1 MNILNIYKKKLRIQ
15 FNYFIGKNSILSM
28 LFSLKTLLSIQA
40 KGENNLQYSEPINA
54 LRFLSADAVQ
64 KANSGHPGMP
74 MGMAE
79 IATALWSKH
88 LKHNPL
94 NPTWFDRD
102 RFVLS
107 NGHGSMLLYSLLHLT
122 GYKLSIED
130 IKDFRQLKSKTPG
143 HPEYDINIGV
153 ETTTGPL
160 GQGIANA
167 VGMAISEKML
177 AAQFNK
183 DDIKPIDHYTY
194 VFLGDGCLMEGIS
207 HEACSFAGTHE
218 LGKLICFYDQNG
230 ISIDGEIDNWFTD
243 DSVKRF
249 ESYGWQTICVDGHNV
264 EEISEAISKAKEEP
278 KKPSMIFCKTTIGF
292 GSPNKSGTADVH
304 GAPLGDEEIEKTREA
319 LGWQYTAFEIPKDV
333 YDFWDSKKSGA
344 EKNATWENSIKS
356 YKDKYPNDSLE
367 LERRIKGDMP
377 AKFEQNFLDFLND
390 CNTNNLPMATRK
402 ASKACLDFF
411 VKEMPELVGGSA
423 DLTPSNNTF
432 SASSTTFSSENPSGN
447 HINYGVREFGMS
459 AIMNGMV
466 LHGGIKPYGAT
477 FLVFTDYA
485 RNAVRLSALMGLPN
499 IFVYTHDSV
508 ALGEDGPTHQPIE
521 HMVTLR
527 STPNMDSWRPA
538 DLVETAV
545 AWKNAISSLSTPTC
559 LIFSRQGTSAI
570 ERTPEQLSSI
580 ENGGYLLEEHED
592 PNITIVA
599 SGSEV
604 QLAIDAAQELKNES
618 INANVVSMPSLD
630 VFLKQS
636 NEIQNKIIN
645 PNKPVLV
652 VECAHPNS
660 WYKILNRSDKVIG
673 IETFGESAPGS
684 ELLEHFG
691 FNKDNVIQTAKSL
704 VND

>member
-1 MNILNIYKKKLRIQ
+1 MQQLDH
-15 FNYFIGKNSILSM
+15 
-28 LFSLKTLLSIQA
+28 
-40 KGENNLQYSEPINA
+40 INV

-88 LKHNPL
+88 LRHNPK
-94 NPTWFDRD
+94 NPTWFNRD

-122 GYKLSIED
+122 GYDLSIND
-130 IKDFRQLKSKTPG
+130 IKDFRKLKSKTPG
-143 HPEYDINIGV
+143 HPEYDIDIGI

-167 VGMAISEKML
+167 VGMAVAEKIL
-177 AAQFNK
+177 AAEFNK
-183 DDIKPIDHYTY
+183 DDIKPIDHFTY

-207 HEACSFAGTHE
+207 HEACSFAGTHN
-218 LGKLICFYDQNG
+218 LSKLICFYDQNG
-230 ISIDGEIDNWFTD
+230 ISIDGEIENWFTD

-249 ESYGWQTICVDGHNV
+249 ESYGWQTVCVDGHDI
-264 EEISEAISKAKEEP
+264 EDIDGAIHKAKEEVN
-278 KKPSMIFCKTTIGF
+278 KPTMIFCKTTIGY

-304 GAPLGDEEIEKTREA
+304 GAPLGDEELKETREV
-319 LGWQYTAFEIPKDV
+319 LGWNYKPFEVPQEV
-333 YDFWDSKKSGA
+333 YDFWNFKEEGASFNDSWNKLLKDY
-344 EKNATWENSIKS
+344 EK
-356 YKDKYPNDSLE
+356 KYPNDSLE
-367 LERRIKGDMP
+367 LHRRIDGHLP
-377 AKFEQNFLDFLND
+377 NNFQESYESFLNE
-390 CNTNNLPMATRK
+390 CNSNNLSMATRK

-411 VKEMPELVGGSA
+411 VKEMPELIGGSA

-432 SASSTTFSSENPSGN
+432 SSSSSTFSNENASGN

-466 LHGGIKPYGAT
+466 LHGAIKPYGAT
-477 FLVFTDYA
+477 FLVFNDYA
-485 RNAVRLSALMGLPN
+485 RNAVRLSALMKLPN

-527 STPNMDSWRPA
+527 STPNLNNWRPA

-545 AWKNAISSLSTPTC
+545 SWKSAVSSQKTPTC
-559 LIFSRQGTSAI
+559 LIYSRQGTSAI
-570 ERTPEQLSSI
+570 KRSPDQISMI
-580 ENGGYLLEEHED
+580 DMGGYLLEESD
-592 PNITIVA
+592 DLDLTIVA

-604 QLAIDAAQELKNES
+604 QLALDAAKELKNDS
-618 INANVVSMPSLD
+618 INANVVSMPCLD
-630 VFLKQS
+630 IFLDQDK
-636 NEIQNKIIN
+636 EYQNKIIN
-645 PNKPVLV
+645 PEKPVLV

-660 WYKILNRSDKVIG
+660 WYRILNRNDKVIG

-684 ELLEHFG
+684 ELLNHFG
-691 FNKDNVIQTAKSL
+691 FNTDNVIKTAKSL
-704 VND
+704 IND

>member
-1 MNILNIYKKKLRIQ
+1 MQQKD
-15 FNYFIGKNSILSM
+15 
-28 LFSLKTLLSIQA
+28 
-40 KGENNLQYSEPINA
+40 PINA
-54 LRFLSADAVQ
+54 LRFLSIDAVQ

-79 IATALWSKH
+79 IATALWTNH

-94 NPTWFDRD
+94 NPHWFNRD

-122 GYKLSIED
+122 GYNLSID
-130 IKDFRQLKSKTPG
+130 DLKDFRKLKSKTPG
-143 HPEYDINIGV
+143 HPEYDLDIGV

-167 VGMAISEKML
+167 VGMAISEKIL
-177 AAQFNK
+177 AAEFNEE
-183 DDIKPIDHYTY
+183 DIKPIDHYTY
-194 VFLGDGCLMEGIS
+194 AFLGDGCLMEGIS
-207 HEACSFAGTHE
+207 HEACSFAGTHN
-218 LGKLICFYDQNG
+218 LGKLICFYDENG
-230 ISIDGEIDNWFTD
+230 ISIDGEIKNWFTD
-243 DSVKRF
+243 DSVQRF
-249 ESYGWQTICVDGHNV
+249 DSYGWQTICVDGHNLD
-264 EEISEAISKAKEEP
+264 EINKAISKAKKEVS
-278 KKPSMIFCKTTIGF
+278 KPSMIFCKTTIGF

-304 GAPLGDEEIEKTREA
+304 GAPLGEEEVIKTREA
-319 LGWQYTAFEIPKDV
+319 LNWHYGEFEIPQEI
-333 YDFWDSKKSGA
+333 YDFWNSSDKGA
-344 EKNATWENSIKS
+344 TLNSEWNKLLKS
-356 YKDKYPNDSLE
+356 YEAKYSQKSKE
-367 LERRIKGDMP
+367 LKRRIDGDLP
-377 AKFEQNFLDFLND
+377 EGFESNFKDFLSECDSQNS
-390 CNTNNLPMATRK
+390 PMATRK

-411 VKEMPELVGGSA
+411 VKQVPELIGGSA

-432 SASSTTFSSENPSGN
+432 SASSSTFSNENPSGN

-521 HMVTLR
+521 HIVTLR
-527 STPNMDSWRPA
+527 STPNLNNWRPA

-545 AWKNAISSLSTPTC
+545 AWKNAVCSKITPTC

-570 ERTPEQLSSI
+570 ERTKEQISAI
-580 ENGGYLLEEHED
+580 EMGGYLLKEKKD
-592 PNITIVA
+592 NDITIVA

-604 QLAIDAAQELKNES
+604 QLALDAAKELENKS

-630 VFLKQS
+630 IFLQQS
-636 NEIQNKIIN
+636 CEFQKMVID
-645 PNKPVLV
+645 PHKPVLV

-660 WYKILNRSDKVIG
+660 WYKILNRSDKVLG
-673 IETFGESAPGS
+673 IETFGESAPGG

-691 FNKDNVIQTAKSL
+691 FNKEKVIQAAKSL
-704 VND
+704 IDD

>member
-1 MNILNIYKKKLRIQ
+1 MHQ
-15 FNYFIGKNSILSM
+15 SD
-28 LFSLKTLLSIQA
+28 
-40 KGENNLQYSEPINA
+40 PINA
-54 LRFLSADAVQ
+54 LRFLSIDAVQ

-79 IATALWSKH
+79 IATALWKNH

-94 NPTWFDRD
+94 NPTWFNRD

-143 HPEYDINIGV
+143 HPEYDIDIGV

-167 VGMAISEKML
+167 VGMAISEKIL
-177 AAQFNK
+177 SAEFNK
-183 DDIKPIDHYTY
+183 DDIKPIDHFTY
-194 VFLGDGCLMEGIS
+194 AFLGDGCLMEGVS
-207 HEACSFAGTHE
+207 HEACSFAGTHN

-230 ISIDGEIDNWFTD
+230 ISIDGEIHNWFTD
-243 DSVKRF
+243 ESVKRF
-249 ESYGWQTICVDGHNV
+249 DSYGWQTICVNGHNI
-264 EEISEAISKAKEEP
+264 EEVNDAIHKAKEELN
-278 KKPSMIFCKTTIGF
+278 KPTMIFCKTTIGF
-292 GSPNKSGTADVH
+292 GAPNKSGTADVH
-304 GAPLGDEEIEKTREA
+304 GAPLGEDEIKNTREA
-319 LGWQYTAFEIPKDV
+319 LDWKYPPFEVPNDI
-333 YDFWDSKKSGA
+333 YEYWDSKDIGA
-344 EKNATWENSIKS
+344 DVNSKWDNLIENYIE
-356 YKDKYPNDSLE
+356 KYPKEASE
-367 LERRIKGDMP
+367 LHRRINGDAP
-377 AKFEQNFLDFLND
+377 SNFETIFKEFLDE
-390 CNTNNLPMATRK
+390 CNSNNSSMATRK
-402 ASKACLDFF
+402 ASKVCLDFF
-411 VKEMPELVGGSA
+411 VKEMPELIGGSA

-432 SASSTTFSSENPSGN
+432 STSSKTFSNENPSGN

-527 STPNMDSWRPA
+527 STPNLNNWRPA
-538 DLVETAV
+538 DLVETAI
-545 AWKNAISSLSTPTC
+545 AWKNAVDSKTTPTC

-570 ERTPEQLSSI
+570 QRTQEHISSI
-580 ENGGYLLEEHED
+580 QFGGYLLEENNDHK
-592 PNITIVA
+592 ITIVA

-604 QLAIDAAQELKNES
+604 QLALDAAEELNNSS
-618 INANVVSMPSLD
+618 ISTNVVSMPSLD
-630 VFLKQS
+630 IFLEQS
-636 NEIQNKIIN
+636 EEYKNKIID

-652 VECAHPNS
+652 VECGHPNS
-660 WYKILNRSDKVIG
+660 WFRILNRNDKVIG
-673 IETFGESAPGS
+673 IESFGESAPGN

-691 FNKDNVIQTAKSL
+691 FTKQNVIEKAKSL
-704 VND
+704 IND

>member
-1 MNILNIYKKKLRIQ
+1 MQ
-15 FNYFIGKNSILSM
+15 QSDH
-28 LFSLKTLLSIQA
+28 
-40 KGENNLQYSEPINA
+40 INV

-88 LKHNPL
+88 LRHNPK
-94 NPTWFDRD
+94 NPTWFNRD

-122 GYKLSIED
+122 GYDLSIND
-130 IKDFRQLKSKTPG
+130 IKDFRKLKSKTPG
-143 HPEYDINIGV
+143 HPEYDIDIGI

-167 VGMAISEKML
+167 VGMAVAEKIL
-177 AAQFNK
+177 AAEFNK
-183 DDIKPIDHYTY
+183 DDIKPIDHFTY

-207 HEACSFAGTHE
+207 HEACSFAGTHN

-230 ISIDGEIDNWFTD
+230 ISIDGEIEHWFTD

-249 ESYGWQTICVDGHNV
+249 ESYGWQTICVDGHDI
-264 EEISEAISKAKEEP
+264 EDIDGAIHKAKEEVN
-278 KKPSMIFCKTTIGF
+278 KPTMIFCKTTIGY

-304 GAPLGDEEIEKTREA
+304 GAPLGDEELKETREV
-319 LGWQYTAFEIPKDV
+319 LGWNYKPFEVPQEV
-333 YDFWDSKKSGA
+333 YDFWNFKEEGASFNDSWNKLLKDY
-344 EKNATWENSIKS
+344 EK
-356 YKDKYPNDSLE
+356 KYPNDSLE
-367 LERRIKGDMP
+367 LHRRIDGHLP
-377 AKFEQNFLDFLND
+377 NNFQESYESFLNE
-390 CNTNNLPMATRK
+390 CNSNNLSMATRK

-411 VKEMPELVGGSA
+411 VKEMPELIGGSA

-432 SASSTTFSSENPSGN
+432 SSSSSTFSNENASGN

-466 LHGGIKPYGAT
+466 LHGAIKPYGAT

-485 RNAVRLSALMGLPN
+485 RNAVRLSALMKLPN

-527 STPNMDSWRPA
+527 STPNLNNWRPA

-545 AWKNAISSLSTPTC
+545 SWKSAVSSQKTPTC
-559 LIFSRQGTSAI
+559 LIYSRQGTSAI
-570 ERTPEQLSSI
+570 KRSPDQISMI
-580 ENGGYLLEEHED
+580 DMGGYLLEESD
-592 PNITIVA
+592 DLDLTIVA

-604 QLAIDAAQELKNES
+604 QLALDAAKELKNDS
-618 INANVVSMPSLD
+618 IDVNVVSMPSLD
-630 VFLKQS
+630 IFLEQDK
-636 NEIQNKIIN
+636 EYQNKIIN
-645 PNKPVLV
+645 PEKPVLV

-660 WYKILNRSDKVIG
+660 WYRILNRNDKVIG

-684 ELLEHFG
+684 ELLNHFG
-691 FNKDNVIQTAKSL
+691 FNTDNVIKTAKSL
-704 VND
+704 IND

>member
-1 MNILNIYKKKLRIQ
+1 MQQKD
-15 FNYFIGKNSILSM
+15 
-28 LFSLKTLLSIQA
+28 
-40 KGENNLQYSEPINA
+40 PINA
-54 LRFLSADAVQ
+54 LRFLSIDAVQ

-79 IATALWSKH
+79 IATVLWSNH

-94 NPTWFDRD
+94 NPHWFNRD

-122 GYKLSIED
+122 GYNLSID
-130 IKDFRQLKSKTPG
+130 DLKDFRKLKSKTPG
-143 HPEYDINIGV
+143 HPEYDLDIGV

-167 VGMAISEKML
+167 VGMAISEKIL
-177 AAQFNK
+177 AAEFNEE
-183 DDIKPIDHYTY
+183 DIKPIDHYTY
-194 VFLGDGCLMEGIS
+194 AFLGDGCLMEGIS
-207 HEACSFAGTHE
+207 HEACSFAGTHN
-218 LGKLICFYDQNG
+218 LGKLICFYDENG
-230 ISIDGEIDNWFTD
+230 ISIDGEIKNWFTD
-243 DSVKRF
+243 DSVQRF
-249 ESYGWQTICVDGHNV
+249 DSYGWQTICVDGHNSD
-264 EEISEAISKAKEEP
+264 EINKAISKAKNEVS
-278 KKPSMIFCKTTIGF
+278 KPSMIFCKTTIGF

-304 GAPLGDEEIEKTREA
+304 GAPLGEEEVIKTREA
-319 LGWQYTAFEIPKDV
+319 LNWHYGEFEIPQEI
-333 YDFWDSKKSGA
+333 YDFWNFTEKGA
-344 EKNATWENSIKS
+344 TLNSEWNELLKS
-356 YKDKYPNDSLE
+356 YEQKYSQKSKE
-367 LERRIKGDMP
+367 LQRRFDGDLP
-377 AKFEQNFLDFLND
+377 EGFESNFKDFLSECDSQNS
-390 CNTNNLPMATRK
+390 PMATRK

-411 VKEMPELVGGSA
+411 VKQVPELIGGSA

-432 SASSTTFSSENPSGN
+432 SASSSTFSNENPSGN

-521 HMVTLR
+521 HIVTLR
-527 STPNMDSWRPA
+527 STPNLNNWRPA

-545 AWKNAISSLSTPTC
+545 AWKNAVCSKITPTC

-570 ERTPEQLSSI
+570 RRTPEQLSAI
-580 ENGGYLLEEHED
+580 EMGGYLLKEKKD
-592 PNITIVA
+592 NDITIVA

-604 QLAIDAAQELKNES
+604 QLALDAAKELENKS
-618 INANVVSMPSLD
+618 INVNVVSMPSLD
-630 VFLKQS
+630 IFLQQS
-636 NEIQNKIIN
+636 SEYQKMVID
-645 PNKPVLV
+645 PDKPVLV

-660 WYKILNRSDKVIG
+660 WYKILNRSDKVLG
-673 IETFGESAPGS
+673 IETFGESAPGG

-691 FNKDNVIQTAKSL
+691 FNKEKVIQAAKSL
-704 VND
+704 IDD

>member
-1 MNILNIYKKKLRIQ
+1 MRQ
-15 FNYFIGKNSILSM
+15 SD
-28 LFSLKTLLSIQA
+28 
-40 KGENNLQYSEPINA
+40 PINA
-54 LRFLSADAVQ
+54 LRFLSIDAVQ

-79 IATALWSKH
+79 IATALWKNH
-88 LKHNPL
+88 LQHNPL
-94 NPTWFDRD
+94 NPTWFNRD

-122 GYKLSIED
+122 GYALSIDD
-130 IKDFRQLKSKTPG
+130 IKDFRQLRSKTPG
-143 HPEYDINIGV
+143 HPEYDLDTGI

-160 GQGIANA
+160 GQGIGNA
-167 VGMAISEKML
+167 VGMAISEKIL
-177 AAQFNK
+177 AAEFNK
-183 DDIKPIDHYTY
+183 EDIKPIDHYTY
-194 VFLGDGCLMEGIS
+194 VFLGDGCLMEGVS
-207 HEACSFAGTHE
+207 HEACSFASTHN

-230 ISIDGEIDNWFTD
+230 ISIDGEIENWFTD

-249 ESYGWQTICVDGHNV
+249 DGYGWQTICVDGHNV
-264 EEISEAISKAKEEP
+264 EDINEAIVKAKNETN
-278 KKPSMIFCKTTIGF
+278 KPSMIFCKTTIGF

-304 GAPLGDEEIEKTREA
+304 GAPLGDEEIEKTRKA
-319 LGWQYTAFEIPKDV
+319 LDWQYSPFEVPEDIYEFWNSKDSGNKV
-333 YDFWDSKKSGA
+333 NANWD
-344 EKNATWENSIKS
+344 EIVKNYQE
-356 YKDKYPNDSLE
+356 KYPDESIE
-367 LERRIKGDMP
+367 LHRRIKGQMP
-377 AKFEQNFLDFLND
+377 ENFEENFKAFLDD
-390 CNTNNLPMATRK
+390 CNLNNPSMATRK

-411 VKEMPELVGGSA
+411 VKEMPELIGGSA
-423 DLTPSNNTF
+423 DLTPSNNTY
-432 SASSTTFSSENPSGN
+432 SASSSTFSNKNPSGN

-527 STPNMDSWRPA
+527 STPNLNNWRPA

-545 AWKNAISSLSTPTC
+545 AWKDAVSSTKTPTC

-570 ERTPEQLSSI
+570 TRTPEQLNSI
-580 ENGGYLLEEHED
+580 QMGGYLLKANENSD
-592 PNITIVA
+592 ITIVA
-599 SGSEV
+599 SGSEL
-604 QLAIDAAQELKNES
+604 QLALDASAELENDS

-630 VFLKQS
+630 IFLEQS
-636 NEIQNKIIN
+636 EEFQNTIIDTS
-645 PNKPVLV
+645 KPVLV
-652 VECAHPNS
+652 VECGHPNS

-673 IETFGESAPGS
+673 IESFGESAPGDV
-684 ELLEHFG
+684 LLEHFG
-691 FNKDNVIQTAKSL
+691 FTLENVVGTAKSL
-704 VND
+704 IDD

>member
-1 MNILNIYKKKLRIQ
+1 MQ
-15 FNYFIGKNSILSM
+15 QSDH
-28 LFSLKTLLSIQA
+28 
-40 KGENNLQYSEPINA
+40 INV

-88 LKHNPL
+88 LRHNPK
-94 NPTWFDRD
+94 NPTWFNRD

-122 GYKLSIED
+122 GYDLSIND
-130 IKDFRQLKSKTPG
+130 IKDFRKLKSKTPG
-143 HPEYDINIGV
+143 HPEYDIDIGI

-167 VGMAISEKML
+167 VGMAVAEKIL
-177 AAQFNK
+177 AAEFNK
-183 DDIKPIDHYTY
+183 DDIKPIDHFTY

-207 HEACSFAGTHE
+207 HEACSFAGTHN

-230 ISIDGEIDNWFTD
+230 ISIDGEIEHWFTD

-249 ESYGWQTICVDGHNV
+249 ESYGWQTICVDGHDI
-264 EEISEAISKAKEEP
+264 EDIDGAIHKAKEEVN
-278 KKPSMIFCKTTIGF
+278 KPTMIFCKTTIGY

-304 GAPLGDEEIEKTREA
+304 GAPLGDEELKETREA
-319 LGWQYTAFEIPKDV
+319 LGWNYKPFEVPQDV
-333 YDFWDSKKSGA
+333 YDFWNFKEEGASFNDSWNKLLKDY
-344 EKNATWENSIKS
+344 EK
-356 YKDKYPNDSLE
+356 KYPNDSLE
-367 LERRIKGDMP
+367 LHRRIDGHLP
-377 AKFEQNFLDFLND
+377 NNFQESYESFLNE
-390 CNTNNLPMATRK
+390 CNSNNLSMATRK

-411 VKEMPELVGGSA
+411 VKEMPELIGGSA

-432 SASSTTFSSENPSGN
+432 SSSSSTFSNENASGN

-466 LHGGIKPYGAT
+466 LHGAIKPYGAT

-485 RNAVRLSALMGLPN
+485 RNAVRLSALMKLPN

-527 STPNMDSWRPA
+527 STPNLNNWRPA

-545 AWKNAISSLSTPTC
+545 SWKSAVSSQKTPTC
-559 LIFSRQGTSAI
+559 LIYSRQGTSAI
-570 ERTPEQLSSI
+570 KRSPDQISMI
-580 ENGGYLLEEHED
+580 DMGGYLLEESD
-592 PNITIVA
+592 DLDLTIVA

-604 QLAIDAAQELKNES
+604 QLALDAAKELKNDS
-618 INANVVSMPSLD
+618 INANVVSMPCLD
-630 VFLKQS
+630 IFLDQDK
-636 NEIQNKIIN
+636 EYQNKIIN
-645 PNKPVLV
+645 PEKPVLV

-660 WYKILNRSDKVIG
+660 WYRILNRNDKVIG

-684 ELLEHFG
+684 ELLNHFG
-691 FNKDNVIQTAKSL
+691 FNTDNVIKTAKSL
-704 VND
+704 IND

>member
-1 MNILNIYKKKLRIQ
+1 
-15 FNYFIGKNSILSM
+15 M
-28 LFSLKTLLSIQA
+28 LLTTKILLSFLKQT
-40 KGENNLQYSEPINA
+40 GEINLHPSDPTNA
-54 LRFLSADAVQ
+54 LRFLSIDAVQ

-79 IATALWSKH
+79 IATSLWSNH
-88 LKHNPL
+88 LKHNPS
-94 NPTWFDRD
+94 NPNWFNRD

-122 GYKLSIED
+122 GYKLSIND
-130 IKDFRQLKSKTPG
+130 LKDFRQLKSKTPG
-143 HPEYDINIGV
+143 HPEYDIDIGV

-167 VGMAISEKML
+167 VGMAISEKIL
-177 AAQFNK
+177 AAEFNHE
-183 DDIKPIDHYTY
+183 DLDPIDHFTY
-194 VFLGDGCLMEGIS
+194 AFLGDGCLMEGIS
-207 HEACSFAGTHE
+207 HEACSFAATHN

-230 ISIDGEIDNWFTD
+230 ISIDGEIENWFTD

-249 ESYGWQTICVDGHNV
+249 ESYGWHTICVDGHNIT
-264 EEISEAISKAKEEP
+264 EIDEAISQAKE
-278 KKPSMIFCKTTIGF
+278 KSDKPSMIFCKTTIGF

-319 LGWQYTAFEIPKDV
+319 LNWQYPTFEIPKEI
-333 YDFWDSKKSGA
+333 YDFWDA
-344 EKNATWENSIKS
+344 
-356 YKDKYPNDSLE
+356 KDKGADINSDWDNLIKNYEEKYPEQAKE
-367 LERRIKGDMP
+367 LNRRIKGEAP
-377 AKFEQNFLDFLND
+377 ENFEESFNEFLNNCD
-390 CNTNNLPMATRK
+390 SNNSSMATRK

-432 SASSTTFSSENPSGN
+432 SESSSTFSNENPKGN

-521 HMVTLR
+521 HLVTLR
-527 STPNMDSWRPA
+527 STPNLNNWRPA
-538 DLVETAV
+538 DLVETSV
-545 AWKNAISSLSTPTC
+545 AWKDAVTSTKTPTC

-570 ERTPEQLSSI
+570 TRSQDQLNAI
-580 ENGGYLLEEHED
+580 KKGGYLLD
-592 PNITIVA
+592 QSDNPDMTIIA

-604 QLAIDAAQELKNES
+604 QLALDAAKQLKSDSKN
-618 INANVVSMPSLD
+618 INVVSMPSLD
-630 VFLKQS
+630 IFLQQS
-636 NEIQNKIIN
+636 EEYQRSIIN
-645 PNKPVLV
+645 PDKPVLV
-652 VECAHPNS
+652 VECSHPNS
-660 WYKILNRSDKVIG
+660 WYKILNRNDKVIG

-691 FNKDNVIQTAKSL
+691 FTEENVIKTVKSL
-704 VND
+704 LND

>member
-1 MNILNIYKKKLRIQ
+1 MQ
-15 FNYFIGKNSILSM
+15 QSDH
-28 LFSLKTLLSIQA
+28 
-40 KGENNLQYSEPINA
+40 INV

-88 LKHNPL
+88 LRHNPK
-94 NPTWFDRD
+94 NPTWFNRD

-122 GYKLSIED
+122 GYDLSIND
-130 IKDFRQLKSKTPG
+130 IKDFRKLKSKTPG
-143 HPEYDINIGV
+143 HPEYDIDIGI

-160 GQGIANA
+160 GQGVANA
-167 VGMAISEKML
+167 VGMAVAEKIL
-177 AAQFNK
+177 AAEFNK
-183 DDIKPIDHYTY
+183 DDIKPIDHFTY

-207 HEACSFAGTHE
+207 HEACSFAGTHN

-230 ISIDGEIDNWFTD
+230 ISIDGEIEHWFTD

-249 ESYGWQTICVDGHNV
+249 ESYGWQTICVDGHDI
-264 EEISEAISKAKEEP
+264 EDIDGAIHKAKEEVN
-278 KKPSMIFCKTTIGF
+278 KPTMIFCKTTIGY

-304 GAPLGDEEIEKTREA
+304 GAPLGDEELKETREA
-319 LGWQYTAFEIPKDV
+319 LGWNYKPFEVPQEV
-333 YDFWDSKKSGA
+333 YDFWNFKEEGASFNDSWNKLLKDY
-344 EKNATWENSIKS
+344 EK
-356 YKDKYPNDSLE
+356 KYPNDSLE
-367 LERRIKGDMP
+367 LHRRIDGHLP
-377 AKFEQNFLDFLND
+377 NNFQESYESFLNE
-390 CNTNNLPMATRK
+390 CNSNNLSMATRK

-411 VKEMPELVGGSA
+411 VKEMPELIGGSA

-432 SASSTTFSSENPSGN
+432 SSSSSTFSNENASGN

-466 LHGGIKPYGAT
+466 LHGAIKPYGAT

-485 RNAVRLSALMGLPN
+485 RNAVRLSALMKLPN

-527 STPNMDSWRPA
+527 STPNLNNWRPA

-545 AWKNAISSLSTPTC
+545 SWKSAVSSQKTPTC
-559 LIFSRQGTSAI
+559 LIYTRQGTSAI
-570 ERTPEQLSSI
+570 KRSPDQISMI
-580 ENGGYLLEEHED
+580 DMGGYLLEESD
-592 PNITIVA
+592 DFDLTIVA

-604 QLAIDAAQELKNES
+604 QLALDAAKELKNDS
-618 INANVVSMPSLD
+618 INANVVSMPCLD
-630 VFLKQS
+630 IFLDQDK
-636 NEIQNKIIN
+636 EYQNKIIN
-645 PNKPVLV
+645 PEKPVLV

-660 WYKILNRSDKVIG
+660 WYRILNRNDKVIG

-684 ELLEHFG
+684 ELLNHFG
-691 FNKDNVIQTAKSL
+691 FNTYNVIKTAKSL
-704 VND
+704 IND

>member
-1 MNILNIYKKKLRIQ
+1 MQ
-15 FNYFIGKNSILSM
+15 
-28 LFSLKTLLSIQA
+28 Q
-40 KGENNLQYSEPINA
+40 SEPINA

-79 IATALWSKH
+79 IATALWTKH
-88 LKHNPL
+88 LKHNPS

-122 GYKLSIED
+122 GYNLSIED

-143 HPEYDINIGV
+143 HPEYDLDIGI

-177 AAQFNK
+177 AAKFYK
-183 DDIKPIDHYTY
+183 HDIKPIDHYTY
-194 VFLGDGCLMEGIS
+194 VFLGDGCLMEGVS
-207 HEACSFAGTHE
+207 HEACSFAATHN

-249 ESYGWQTICVDGHNV
+249 DSYGWQTICVDGHNF
-264 EEISEAISKAKEEP
+264 EEVSEAISIAKQEP
-278 KKPSMIFCKTTIGF
+278 NKPSMIFCKTTIGF

-304 GAPLGDEEIEKTREA
+304 GAPLGDEEIKKTREA
-319 LGWQYTAFEIPKDV
+319 LGWNYAAFEIPKEI
-333 YDFWDSKKSGA
+333 YDFWDSKKIGA
-344 EKNATWENSIKS
+344 DINSSWDDLINN
-356 YKDKYPNDSLE
+356 YNEKYPDESLE
-367 LERRIKGDMP
+367 LERRIKGDLP
-377 AKFEQNFLDFLND
+377 EDFQQSYLNFLND
-390 CNTNNLPMATRK
+390 CNSNNLPMATRK

-432 SASSTTFSSENPSGN
+432 SSSSSTFSNENPSGN

-521 HMVTLR
+521 QMVTLR
-527 STPNMDSWRPA
+527 STPNLNSWRPA
-538 DLVETAV
+538 DLVESAV
-545 AWKNAISSLSTPTC
+545 AWKNAISSSTTPTC

-580 ENGGYLLEEHED
+580 EIGGYLLEEYED
-592 PNITIVA
+592 ANITIVA

-604 QLAIDAAQELKNES
+604 QLAIDAAKELKNES
-618 INANVVSMPSLD
+618 IIANVVSMPCLD
-630 VFLKQS
+630 IFLEQS
-636 NEIQNKIIN
+636 IQLQNKIIN
-645 PNKPVLV
+645 PHKPVLV

-660 WYKILNRSDKVIG
+660 WYGILNRSDKVIG
-673 IETFGESAPGS
+673 MEAFGESAPGR
-684 ELLEHFG
+684 ELLKHFG
-691 FNKDNVIQTAKSL
+691 FNIENVIKSAKSSI
-704 VND
+704 ND

>member
-1 MNILNIYKKKLRIQ
+1 MRQ
-15 FNYFIGKNSILSM
+15 SD
-28 LFSLKTLLSIQA
+28 
-40 KGENNLQYSEPINA
+40 PINA
-54 LRFLSADAVQ
+54 LRFLSIDAVQ

-79 IATALWSKH
+79 IATALWKNH
-88 LKHNPL
+88 LQHNPL
-94 NPTWFDRD
+94 NPTWFNRD

-122 GYKLSIED
+122 GYALSIDD
-130 IKDFRQLKSKTPG
+130 IKDFRQLRSKTPG
-143 HPEYDINIGV
+143 HPEYDLDTGI

-160 GQGIANA
+160 GQGIGNA
-167 VGMAISEKML
+167 VGMAISEKIL
-177 AAQFNK
+177 AAEFNK
-183 DDIKPIDHYTY
+183 EDIKPIDHYTY
-194 VFLGDGCLMEGIS
+194 VFLGDGCLMEGVS
-207 HEACSFAGTHE
+207 HEACSFASTHN

-230 ISIDGEIDNWFTD
+230 ISIDGEIENWFTD

-249 ESYGWQTICVDGHNV
+249 DGYGWQTICVDGHNV
-264 EEISEAISKAKEEP
+264 EDINEAIVKAKNETN
-278 KKPSMIFCKTTIGF
+278 KPSMIFCKTTIGF

-304 GAPLGDEEIEKTREA
+304 GAPLGDEEIEKTRKA
-319 LGWQYTAFEIPKDV
+319 LDWQYSPFEVPEDIYEFWNSKDSGNKV
-333 YDFWDSKKSGA
+333 NANWD
-344 EKNATWENSIKS
+344 EIVKNYQE
-356 YKDKYPNDSLE
+356 KYPDESIE
-367 LERRIKGDMP
+367 LLRRIKGQMP
-377 AKFEQNFLDFLND
+377 ENFEENFKAFLDD
-390 CNTNNLPMATRK
+390 CNLNNPSMATRK

-411 VKEMPELVGGSA
+411 VREMPELIGGSA
-423 DLTPSNNTF
+423 DLTPSNNTY
-432 SASSTTFSSENPSGN
+432 SASSSTFSNKNPSGN

-527 STPNMDSWRPA
+527 STPNLNNWRPA

-545 AWKNAISSLSTPTC
+545 AWKDAVSSTKTPTC

-570 ERTPEQLSSI
+570 TRTPEQLNSI
-580 ENGGYLLEEHED
+580 QMGGYLLKAND
-592 PNITIVA
+592 TSDITIVA
-599 SGSEV
+599 SGSEL
-604 QLAIDAAQELKNES
+604 QLALDASAELEKDS

-630 VFLKQS
+630 IFLDQS
-636 NEIQNKIIN
+636 EEYQNTIIDTS
-645 PNKPVLV
+645 KPVLV
-652 VECAHPNS
+652 VECGHPNS

-673 IETFGESAPGS
+673 IESFGESAPGNV
-684 ELLEHFG
+684 LLEHFG
-691 FNKDNVIQTAKSL
+691 FTLENVVGTAKSL
-704 VND
+704 IDD